1 MMQKAHIFDLKPEES
16 DCIPDTPNQHRNQAK
31 SQLKKKMRGS
41 GAKDQDPET
50 VKKQSVE
57 IFAKGYLQKQN
68 ETESLEEEARTEKL
82 LMVWC
87 CGNG

>member
-1 MMQKAHIFDLKPEES
+1 
-16 DCIPDTPNQHRNQAK
+16 
-31 SQLKKKMRGS
+31 MRGS

-68 ETESLEEEARTEKL
+68 VTESLEEEARTEKL